1 MATAKRKSASRPRN
15 GRVLTRS
22 DVVEAVEHV
31 RDEVILRIDASDKI
45 TDQKIGRVAD
55 KVDAVEGKVTEAKQI
70 AATGIA
76 ETHIAIGNVKGQVEK
91 VDAKVSTV
99 QLTVAKMIG
108 WAAGAGAVA
117 GAVVGIV
124 VKLLS
129 HS

>member
-1 MATAKRKSASRPRN
+1 M
-15 GRVLTRS
+15 
-22 DVVEAVEHV
+22 EAVEHV